1 MSPPECQGLL
11 KTVLSQLA
19 AADTN
24 QSPISWW
31 ECWRNDFRALL
42 GLGLEGNR
50 SVVLD
55 KRLGNLLKS
64 FLKELEHLN
73 EHILIKDRPS
83 SWNLFKG
90 FESFNT
96 ELILITVFR

>member
-1 MSPPECQGLL
+1 MSPLECRGLL

-24 QSPISWW
+24 QSPISQW
-31 ECWRNDFRALL
+31 ECQRMILDSFRA
-42 GLGLEGNR
+42 GSWKGNR

-64 FLKELEHLN
+64 F
-73 EHILIKDRPS
+73 
-83 SWNLFKG
+83 
-90 FESFNT
+90 
-96 ELILITVFR
+96 